1 MKKLIKCL
9 LTVLMG
15 VSIVACSSKNND
27 LAIEWGKE
35 TKFEDLVSFQL
46 ETIGKTQQI
55 TPDVIGTYY
64 NYYKPRTSTNALLDV
79 VLQMT
84 NLKNEDLKVASAV
97 DTSFTINEKEYPG
110 YTIAVSED
118 GKTIHQGAT
127 LTSEGT
133 SKIHFYTEIDPKLLD
148 SDITFQLKTKDEDK
162 EQVAAM
168 TFKLSDVASHYESK
182 KLKDVVT
189 IDGTGEITLEST
201 DVAKKIE
208 PAKPTGLYTYY
219 KVRSDSNSF
228 VILKTNIK
236 NTSDKDLIA
245 SNVVSAV
252 LVDQNSNEYPSN
264 MFYEKDDQ
272 SNLSAASSTTLAA
285 GKSGTV
291 YFVFEVSDS
300 IANAEKTIRM
310 AHMGKVYTFT
320 F

>member
-118 GKTIHQGAT
+118 GKTIIREQ
-127 LTSEGT
+127 
-133 SKIHFYTEIDPKLLD
+133 LL
-148 SDITFQLKTKDEDK
+148 QVK
-162 EQVAAM
+162 EQVK
-168 TFKLSDVASHYESK
+168 FIS
-182 KLKDVVT
+182 
-189 IDGTGEITLEST
+189 
-201 DVAKKIE
+201 
-208 PAKPTGLYTYY
+208 
-219 KVRSDSNSF
+219 
-228 VILKTNIK
+228 ILK
-236 NTSDKDLIA
+236 LI
-245 SNVVSAV
+245 
-252 LVDQNSNEYPSN
+252 QN
-264 MFYEKDDQ
+264 F
-272 SNLSAASSTTLAA
+272 
-285 GKSGTV
+285 
-291 YFVFEVSDS
+291 
-300 IANAEKTIRM
+300 
-310 AHMGKVYTFT
+310 
-320 F
+320 

>member
-84 NLKNEDLKVASAV
+84 NLKNEDLKIASAV

-148 SDITFQLKTKDEDK
+148 GDITFQLKTKDEDK

-208 PAKPTGLYTYY
+208 PAKPTGLYT
-219 KVRSDSNSF
+219 
-228 VILKTNIK
+228 
-236 NTSDKDLIA
+236 SDKDLTA